1 MGGAKGGREIVA
13 LRRRGAEGGRWERE
27 KLRMARMGAD
37 WEARAAEVGGRS
49 VLCRAFR
56 GERRPLAA
64 RRQAAALQAA
74 RRQAAALQ
82 WPFAVV
88 VNLVD

>member
-1 MGGAKGGREIVA
+1 
-13 LRRRGAEGGRWERE
+13 
-27 KLRMARMGAD
+27 MARMGAD

-88 VNLVD
+88 VNLVDEVDDKVDDEGSQTRVEGGRRMA